1 MADEG
6 NIQHPIDS
14 VKRKRSR
21 HWDLEEAKKL
31 VNRWSEEAPLEE
43 GFLLNEKQEIKKNSL
58 DKYNCMKRS

>member
-21 HWDLEEAKKL
+21 HWDLEEALLTGGAKKL
-31 VNRWSEEAPLEE
+31 L
-43 GFLLNEKQEIKKNSL
+43 
-58 DKYNCMKRS
+58 